1 MRIIKRLPNQ
11 RLTNKVIY
19 IVATAAKKLDKLDE
33 IVSELHASRAK
44 VFLFLTPNAQ
54 LYINLD
60 IISRNKKKCTII
72 NKFDWKKE
80 ILTFNAPKEDLIL
93 VCPCTFNSLN
103 KIALGV
109 CDNYPLSV

>member
-60 IISRNKKKCTII
+60 IISRIKKKCTII

-80 ILTFNAPKEDLIL
+80 ISFQE
-93 VCPCTFNSLN
+93 
-103 KIALGV
+103 
-109 CDNYPLSV
+109 